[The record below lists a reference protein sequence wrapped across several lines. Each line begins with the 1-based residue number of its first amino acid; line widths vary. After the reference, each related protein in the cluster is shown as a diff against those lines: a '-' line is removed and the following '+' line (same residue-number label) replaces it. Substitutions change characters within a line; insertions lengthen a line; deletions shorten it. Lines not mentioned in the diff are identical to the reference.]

1 VGLSDYDYS
10 LAEPHKEGCISCV
23 PNGVY
28 QLVRQSCFVVYVL
41 VGTAASTHIEEQSDR
56 EWLASGGRKRFD
68 LYLHLILKQL
78 EFFGFEIGDRP
89 TVLVEGA
96 IKSSTRSPGA
106 AWS

>member
-1 VGLSDYDYS
+1 MSGLSDYDYS

-68 LYLHLILKQL
+68 LPPPYSQTAG
-78 EFFGFEIGDRP
+78 FFGFEIGDRP